1 MAQTKTKTPKPD
13 AKADA
18 KAKAAK
24 AEAAASAKAERKA
37 ERAVALTDA
46 HAEVRRLTDKEA
58 SRRSCVCGCGAP
70 TPRAFFVPGHDA
82 KLVSRLL
89 NGEAKAA

>member
-1 MAQTKTKTPKPD
+1 MAKTKTPKAAKAATPAPD
-13 AKADA
+13 AEA
-18 KAKAAK
+18 AKAAK
-24 AEAAASAKAERKA
+24 AEAKAERKA
-37 ERAVALTDA
+37 ARVVALADA
-46 HAEVRRLTDKEA
+46 HAEVRRLTDAESA
-58 SRRSCVCGCGAP
+58 RRSCVCGCGVA